1 MTPYLLIAN
10 KERWIKGGKELA
22 TPMASSLVNLLLMEV
37 AAIVSIVLL
46 AILVVLSS
54 YRRRSSHPA
63 LRLLVWA
70 ASTLFLPLVSYA
82 VSAAAK
88 WDASARV
95 PLLLAWT
102 VFLQILRNTI
112 DTARSSTSTISSSG
126 SNGSKFR
133 PSVEQLARM
142 GWVAFLIISSG
153 GAAGSPLLTGVLL
166 WLWVLSLL
174 KVIHRLVAAELAK
187 NSFAVGLNSYLVADY
202 MKQLHGH
209 GHGQAGQGGLEVPP
223 PYFLKG
229 EEKLP
234 IKPRP
239 HGYHIDRTTAAP
251 PSLSMD
257 LNAGHVITVDRIWS
271 LSSSGDPLLASCP
284 QIKDLCL
291 SFALFKLQ
299 LRRFI
304 GCPLAEAGCHRAM
317 AFVQDGLLAGSGS
330 PERVFR
336 VVEAELSFLADFL
349 YSKLTVFY
357 ASGWWFPALN
367 SILVLATW
375 ISCLAAGGAIVHDMT
390 NPGTALAVDYQNLRN
405 YLQHHDTVFHVI
417 VGLDILVSVSFI
429 VSIVFTEGWEIAN
442 YVCSDWIK
450 VSAICEY
457 ARRPTWRKSPWA
469 RRKLSRLLWLRPM
482 QQWDDRFCQ
491 VSILQLRFCY
501 CGCVSR
507 QVDRIVKKTV
517 AVPAAVK
524 SAIVVTLR
532 TNKGRLGNGERS
544 LQGNGVAGN
553 LFWACRIKAGD
564 DNAVDSLSEQILVWH
579 LATRLVE
586 LKRSEGAHGGKLDN
600 DNNDTDGESDLDL
613 VVVATRLSRY
623 CAYLVALKPALLPDH
638 RAWTE
643 ELYEGVVEE
652 VTRVLARCAGPVVTY
667 ERAATCLGGSMNA
680 TLRKA
685 SKLGRQLV
693 EEVSD
698 EALLW
703 KVLADFWAELILYL
717 APSENVTSHSKSLYH
732 GGEFIT
738 VLWALLGHAGIVGRP
753 ETDSTDISA

>member
-1 MTPYLLIAN
+1 
-10 KERWIKGGKELA
+10 
-22 TPMASSLVNLLLMEV
+22 MASSLVNLLLMEV

-54 YRRRSSHPA
+54 YGRRSGHPA
-63 LRLLVWA
+63 LRLFVWS

-88 WDASARV
+88 WDAARV

-112 DTARSSTSTISSSG
+112 DTSRSSSSTINSSG

-153 GAAGSPLLTGVLL
+153 GTAGSPLLTGVLL

-174 KVIHRLVAAELAK
+174 KLIHRLVAAELAK

-209 GHGQAGQGGLEVPP
+209 GHSQAAGQRGLEVPA
-223 PYFLKG
+223 YFVMG

-234 IKPRP
+234 IKPGP
-239 HGYHIDRTTAAP
+239 QGYYIDSTEAP

-257 LNAGHVITVDRIWS
+257 DAGHVVTVDRIWS

-330 PERVFR
+330 AERVFQ

-390 NPGTALAVDYQNLRN
+390 NPGTALAVDYHMLRD

-429 VSIVFTEGWEIAN
+429 VSIVFMEGWEIAN

-450 VSAICEY
+450 VSTICEY
-457 ARRPTWRKSPWA
+457 TRRPSWQKSLWA
-469 RRKLSRLLWLRPM
+469 RRKLSRLFWLRPM
-482 QQWDDRFCQ
+482 RQWDDRFCQ

-501 CGCVSR
+501 YGCISQ

-517 AVPAAVK
+517 AVPATVK
-524 SAIVVTLR
+524 SAIVKTLR
-532 TNKGRLGNGERS
+532 ANQGRLGNGELS
-544 LQGNGVAGN
+544 LQGNGVGN
-553 LFWACRIKAGD
+553 LSWACRIKASD
-564 DNAVDSLSEQILVWH
+564 DNAMDSLSEQILVWH

-586 LKRSEGAHGGKLDN
+586 LKCSQGAHGDSG
-600 DNNDTDGESDLDL
+600 NDTYGESDLE
-613 VVVATRLSRY
+613 VVATQLSRY
-623 CAYLVALKPALLPDH
+623 CAYLVALKSSLLPDH

-643 ELYEGVVEE
+643 ELYKGVVEE
-652 VTRVLARCAGPVVTY
+652 VTRVLARCAGPVAGY
-667 ERAATCLGGSMNA
+667 ERASMCLSGSMNA

-698 EALLW
+698 EELLW
-703 KVLADFWAELILYL
+703 KVLAEFWAEFVLYL
-717 APSENVTSHSKSLYH
+717 APSDNVASHSKSLYH

-753 ETDSTDISA
+753 ETESTENSA

>member
-1 MTPYLLIAN
+1 
-10 KERWIKGGKELA
+10 
-22 TPMASSLVNLLLMEV
+22 MASSLVNLLLMEV

-54 YRRRSSHPA
+54 YRRRSGHPA
-63 LRLLVWA
+63 LRLFVWA

-88 WDASARV
+88 WDAARV

-112 DTARSSTSTISSSG
+112 DTARSSTSTINSSGG

-133 PSVEQLARM
+133 PSVEQLVRM

-153 GAAGSPLLTGVLL
+153 GTAGSPLLTGVLL

-174 KVIHRLVAAELAK
+174 KLIHRLVAAELAK

-209 GHGQAGQGGLEVPP
+209 GQAQAGQGGLAGVPP
-223 PYFLKG
+223 PYFVMG

-239 HGYHIDRTTAAP
+239 HGYHIDTTAGP
-251 PSLSMD
+251 PSSLSMD
-257 LNAGHVITVDRIWS
+257 LNAGHVVTVDRIWS
-271 LSSSGDPLLASCP
+271 LSSSGDRLLASCP

-304 GCPLAEAGCHRAM
+304 GCPLAEVGCHRAM
-317 AFVQDGLLAGSGS
+317 AFVQDGLLAAGTGSGS
-330 PERVFR
+330 AERVFQ

-390 NPGTALAVDYQNLRN
+390 NPGTALAQDYQILRN

-457 ARRPTWRKSPWA
+457 ARRPSWRKSPWA
-469 RRKLSRLLWLRPM
+469 RRKLGRLLCLRPM

-532 TNKGRLGNGERS
+532 ANRGRLGNGELS

-553 LFWACRIKAGD
+553 LLWACRIKAGD

-586 LKRSEGAHGGKLDN
+586 LKRSEGAHGGKLHNDDEN
-600 DNNDTDGESDLDL
+600 DNGTDGESDL

-623 CAYLVALKPALLPDH
+623 GAYLVALKPALLPDH

-652 VTRVLARCAGPVVTY
+652 VTRVLARCAGPVVRY
-667 ERAATCLGGSMNA
+667 DRAATCLGGSMNA

-685 SKLGRQLV
+685 SRLGRQLV
-693 EEVSD
+693 EEVGD
-698 EALLW
+698 KELLW

-717 APSENVTSHSKSLYH
+717 APSEKVASHSKSLYH

-753 ETDSTDISA
+753 ETDSTDISP

>member
-1 MTPYLLIAN
+1 
-10 KERWIKGGKELA
+10 
-22 TPMASSLVNLLLMEV
+22 MASSLVNLLLMEV

-46 AILVVLSS
+46 AILVVLIS
-54 YRRRSSHPA
+54 YRRRSGHPA
-63 LRLLVWA
+63 LRLFVWA

-88 WDASARV
+88 WDAARV

-112 DTARSSTSTISSSG
+112 DTARSTTSTISSSG

-153 GAAGSPLLTGVLL
+153 GNAGSPQLTAVLL

-174 KVIHRLVAAELAK
+174 KLIHRLVAAELAK
-187 NSFAVGLNSYLVADY
+187 NSFAVGLNAYLVADY
-202 MKQLHGH
+202 MKQLHGQEH
-209 GHGQAGQGGLEVPP
+209 HQHQEGDGGQGDDGQVP
-223 PYFLKG
+223 PYFVMG
-229 EEKLP
+229 EEKLH
-234 IKPRP
+234 IEARP
-239 HGYHIDRTTAAP
+239 QGYRIDRTSPP

-257 LNAGHVITVDRIWS
+257 DRHVVTVERIWR

-284 QIKDLCL
+284 QLKDLCL

-299 LRRFI
+299 LRRFA

-317 AFVQDGLLAGSGS
+317 AFVQNGLLGGS

-336 VVEAELSFLADFL
+336 VLETELSFLTDLL

-357 ASGWWFPALN
+357 ASGWWFPVLN
-367 SILVLATW
+367 TILVLAMW
-375 ISCLAAGGAIVHDMT
+375 ISCLAAGGAIVHDMC

-405 YLQHHDTVFHVI
+405 YLQDHDTVFHAI

-429 VSIVFTEGWEIAN
+429 LAIVFTEGWEIAN

-450 VSAICEY
+450 VSTICEY
-457 ARRPTWRKSPWA
+457 ARRPSWRKSPWV
-469 RRKLSRLLWLRPM
+469 RHKLGRVLRLRAM
-482 QQWDDRFCQ
+482 QQWDNRFCQ
-491 VSILQLRFCY
+491 MSILQLRFCY

-507 QVDRIVKKTV
+507 QVDRIAKTTV
-517 AVPAAVK
+517 VVPAVVK
-524 SAIVVTLR
+524 SAIVETLR
-532 TNKGRLGNGERS
+532 TNQGRLRNGEMS
-544 LQGNGVAGN
+544 LQRNGVADK
-553 LFWACRIKAGD
+553 LLWACRICDGD
-564 DNAVDSLSEQILVWH
+564 DNAEASISEQILVWH
-579 LATRLVE
+579 VATRLVE
-586 LKRSEGAHGGKLDN
+586 LKRSDGAHGKLDN
-600 DNNDTDGESDLDL
+600 EDGTDGESDEQ

-623 CAYLVALKPALLPDH
+623 CAYLVALKPGLLPDH

-652 VTRVLARCAGPVVTY
+652 VTRVLARCAGPVVRY
-667 ERAATCLGGSMNA
+667 ERAVTCLGGSMNA

-693 EEVSD
+693 EEVGD
-698 EALLW
+698 EELTW
-703 KVLADFWAELILYL
+703 KVLAEFWAELMIYV
-717 APSENVTSHSKSLYH
+717 APSENVTSHAKSLRR

-753 ETDSTDISA
+753 ESSDIRV

>member
-1 MTPYLLIAN
+1 
-10 KERWIKGGKELA
+10 
-22 TPMASSLVNLLLMEV
+22 MASSLVNLLLMEV
-37 AAIVSIVLL
+37 AAIASIVLL
-46 AILVVLSS
+46 PILVVLSS
-54 YRRRSSHPA
+54 YRHYSGHPA
-63 LRLLVWA
+63 LRLFVWS

-88 WDASARV
+88 WDAARV

-112 DTARSSTSTISSSG
+112 DTARSSTSTITSSGG

-174 KVIHRLVAAELAK
+174 KLIHRLVAAELAK

-209 GHGQAGQGGLEVPP
+209 GQAGHGGGLEILPP
-223 PYFLKG
+223 PYFVKG

-239 HGYHIDRTTAAP
+239 HGYHIDHRSRTTATAAAP
-251 PSLSMD
+251 PSLSTDD
-257 LNAGHVITVDRIWS
+257 LNAGHGHVVTVDRIWS
-271 LSSSGDPLLASCP
+271 LSSSGDPLLATCP
-284 QIKDLCL
+284 QLKDLCL

-317 AFVQDGLLAGSGS
+317 AFVQDGLLAGSGGS
-330 PERVFR
+330 PDPERVFR
-336 VVEAELSFLADFL
+336 VVETELSFLADFL

-375 ISCLAAGGAIVHDMT
+375 ISCLAAGGAIVHDMM
-390 NPGTALAVDYQNLRN
+390 NPGTALAVDYQILRN
-405 YLQHHDTVFHVI
+405 YLQHHDTAFHVI

-457 ARRPTWRKSPWA
+457 ARRPAWRKSPWA

-491 VSILQLRFCY
+491 VSILQLRLCY

-507 QVDRIVKKTV
+507 QVDRILKKTV

-524 SAIVVTLR
+524 SAIVAMLR

-553 LFWACRIKAGD
+553 LFWACRVKAGD

-586 LKRSEGAHGGKLDN
+586 LKRSEGARARGGKLD
-600 DNNDTDGESDLDL
+600 DDDDDDDTDAGSELDLL

-623 CAYLVALKPALLPDH
+623 CAYLVALKPTLLPDH

-652 VTRVLARCAGPVVTY
+652 VVRVLARCAGPVVRY

-753 ETDSTDISA
+753 EADSTDISA

>member
-1 MTPYLLIAN
+1 
-10 KERWIKGGKELA
+10 
-22 TPMASSLVNLLLMEV
+22 
-37 AAIVSIVLL
+37 
-46 AILVVLSS
+46 
-54 YRRRSSHPA
+54 
-63 LRLLVWA
+63 
-70 ASTLFLPLVSYA
+70 
-82 VSAAAK
+82 
-88 WDASARV
+88 
-95 PLLLAWT
+95 
-102 VFLQILRNTI
+102 
-112 DTARSSTSTISSSG
+112 
-126 SNGSKFR
+126 
-133 PSVEQLARM
+133 
-142 GWVAFLIISSG
+142 
-153 GAAGSPLLTGVLL
+153 
-166 WLWVLSLL
+166 
-174 KVIHRLVAAELAK
+174 
-187 NSFAVGLNSYLVADY
+187 
-202 MKQLHGH
+202 
-209 GHGQAGQGGLEVPP
+209 
-223 PYFLKG
+223 
-229 EEKLP
+229 
-234 IKPRP
+234 
-239 HGYHIDRTTAAP
+239 
-251 PSLSMD
+251 MD

-390 NPGTALAVDYQNLRN
+390 NPGTALAMGYQNLRG

-532 TNKGRLGNGERS
+532 TTRVGSGTASGP
-544 LQGNGVAGN
+544 
-553 LFWACRIKAGD
+553 CKATESRATSSGL
-564 DNAVDSLSEQILVWH
+564 AV
-579 LATRLVE
+579 
-586 LKRSEGAHGGKLDN
+586 
-600 DNNDTDGESDLDL
+600 
-613 VVVATRLSRY
+613 
-623 CAYLVALKPALLPDH
+623 LKPATTMPWTAYPSRFSCGISPRGWSSSSAPRELMVANSTTTIMTPMGRATSTWWLLLHGCP
-638 RAWTE
+638 
-643 ELYEGVVEE
+643 
-652 VTRVLARCAGPVVTY
+652 
-667 ERAATCLGGSMNA
+667 AT
-680 TLRKA
+680 
-685 SKLGRQLV
+685 
-693 EEVSD
+693 
-698 EALLW
+698 
-703 KVLADFWAELILYL
+703 
-717 APSENVTSHSKSLYH
+717 APT
-732 GGEFIT
+732 
-738 VLWALLGHAGIVGRP
+738 WWR
-753 ETDSTDISA
+753 